1 MTVMAA
7 VIITDIVAMTAI
19 LFILIASDTIYAG
32 NVKIIVIITAA
43 VAAAAAVVVVAVMT
57 ESCRYSAIAVI
68 TMISIIMQVLM
79 LVMERVSTGC

>member
-32 NVKIIVIITAA
+32 NVKSIVIITAA
-43 VAAAAAVVVVAVMT
+43 VAAAAAVSVDSIFG
-57 ESCRYSAIAVI
+57 SCCLREKEY
-68 TMISIIMQVLM
+68 
-79 LVMERVSTGC
+79 C